1 MKINNDESIENESIN
16 TENINFYL
24 DSNIYLFNHIL
35 ENNEIF
41 KSDEIKT
48 LLLFLYIELLNWKSL
63 EKIYEKYIYK
73 IYSSEEIQKLFKI
86 NKKETEL
93 INLIF
98 ILIYLFK
105 KWKISSWWLFND
117 FIKKFKKIIWK
128 NEEKEKEE
136 NNNLI
141 EKFIKQIS
149 IIEYI
154 NLNKYFKKLK
164 ELNKVA
170 NKLDSFESNIINNFY
185 KLYKENKNKFKK
197 IVDFIEITYWLFY
210 SHLIWIIQN
219 EEKDKKI
226 FKEEKINNLF
236 NNLKIN
242 KIVWININDYKIL
255 TEIEEKIYE
264 NNLETFLL
272 NAENHLN
279 KDIYL
284 LQKIRL
290 WLLNEWYLTELIK
303 KYLLKLFEYRKFI
316 KE

>member
-24 DSNIYLFNHIL
+24 DSNIYLFNYIL

-41 KSDEIKT
+41 KSDKIKT
-48 LLLFLYIELLNWKSL
+48 LLLFLYIELLKWKSL

-73 IYSSEEIQKLFKI
+73 IHSSEEIQKSFKI
-86 NKKETEL
+86 NKEETEL

-128 NEEKEKEE
+128 NEEEEKKE

-141 EKFIKQIS
+141 ENFINQIS

-154 NLNKYFKKLK
+154 NLNKYFKELK
-164 ELNKVA
+164 ELNKVI
-170 NKLDSFESNIINNFY
+170 NKLDSFENNIINNFY
-185 KLYKENKNKFKK
+185 KLYKKNKSKFKK

-219 EEKDKKI
+219 EEKNKKI

-272 NAENHLN
+272 NAENYLN

-290 WLLNEWYLTELIK
+290 WLLNEWYLTDLIK